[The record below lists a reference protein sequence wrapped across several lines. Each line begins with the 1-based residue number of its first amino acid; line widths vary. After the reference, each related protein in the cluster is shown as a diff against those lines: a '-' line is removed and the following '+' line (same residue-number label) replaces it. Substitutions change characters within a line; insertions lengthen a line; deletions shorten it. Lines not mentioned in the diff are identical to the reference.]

1 MKKYVLKRLLSL
13 IPTIFIVSVVI
24 FLLVHLTPGDPAAA
38 MLGEDATAAEIAALH
53 TQLGLDDPLVV
64 QYFRWVGNC
73 LRLDFGTSTAVVGKP
88 VSEMIASHFQPTI
101 LLAIY
106 SQLITILIAIPC
118 GMLAAKKRGTIAD
131 YFVSVLS
138 MLGISLPSFLMGLGM
153 VLLFAVN
160 LRVLP
165 AAGYKN
171 PFTDGFLPFLRYMTL
186 PAVSLG
192 FIHAGYMMR
201 MTKASML
208 EVLGS
213 DYIKMA
219 RSKGVREWK
228 IVTKHT
234 FRNALLTVITVVG
247 QGFISALAGAAVVER
262 SAQNRESLRQLR
274 RRLVREQRAV
284 SIRKFFRNKLS
295 VVGMVLVLLM
305 LICAVFAPLI
315 TGLLGVDPYTAT
327 MQERFQA
334 PSAAHLFGTDNLGR
348 DIFARVLYG
357 AQISMTVGF
366 TVGLLSALIGT
377 ALGLYASVNKVLD
390 NVLMRLCDGL
400 KAIPNILLAITLMA
414 VLGANMKNVIIS
426 LTIVSIPGVARIARS
441 QALLAREQ
449 TYAEAM
455 TAVGASR
462 TRILWR
468 HILPNILSPIIV
480 QMTFTFATAIISEA
494 SLSFLGAGI
503 PSPYPS
509 WGGMLN
515 EARGY
520 VYMGWWMIVFP
531 AIFTALSVLGFNLF
545 GDGLRDL
552 IDPLSGR

>member
-73 LRLDFGTSTAVVGKP
+73 LRLDFGTSTAVVNKP

-262 SAQNRESLRQLR
+262 LFNIPGMGSLM
-274 RRLVREQRAV
+274 VD
-284 SIRKFFRNKLS
+284 SIEK
-295 VVGMVLVLLM
+295 
-305 LICAVFAPLI
+305 
-315 TGLLGVDPYTAT
+315 
-327 MQERFQA
+327 
-334 PSAAHLFGTDNLGR
+334 R
-348 DIFARVLYG
+348 DYQVI
-357 AQISMTVGF
+357 Q
-366 TVGLLSALIGT
+366 
-377 ALGLYASVNKVLD
+377 
-390 NVLMRLCDGL
+390 
-400 KAIPNILLAITLMA
+400 AITLLIAMLNVFINLIKHPYTRTLMSA
-414 VLGANMKNVIIS
+414 VP
-426 LTIVSIPGVARIARS
+426 SIDPRDNR
-441 QALLAREQ
+441 Q
-449 TYAEAM
+449 
-455 TAVGASR
+455 
-462 TRILWR
+462 RILLEGD
-468 HILPNILSPIIV
+468 LPSPIDPPSGCV
-480 QMTFTFATAIISEA
+480 FHTRCPWATEA
-494 SLSFLGAGI
+494 CKTASCELREVRAGHYAAC
-503 PSPYPS
+503 S
-509 WGGMLN
+509 
-515 EARGY
+515 RGKQE
-520 VYMGWWMIVFP
+520 
-531 AIFTALSVLGFNLF
+531 
-545 GDGLRDL
+545 
-552 IDPLSGR
+552 

>member
-24 FLLVHLTPGDPAAA
+24 FLLVHLTPGDPATA
-38 MLGEDATAAEIAALH
+38 MLGEDATAAEIAALQ

-73 LRLDFGTSTAVVGKP
+73 LRLDFGTSTAVVNKP

-262 SAQNRESLRQLR
+262 LFNIPGMGSLM
-274 RRLVREQRAV
+274 VD
-284 SIRKFFRNKLS
+284 SIEK
-295 VVGMVLVLLM
+295 
-305 LICAVFAPLI
+305 
-315 TGLLGVDPYTAT
+315 
-327 MQERFQA
+327 
-334 PSAAHLFGTDNLGR
+334 R
-348 DIFARVLYG
+348 DYQVI
-357 AQISMTVGF
+357 Q
-366 TVGLLSALIGT
+366 
-377 ALGLYASVNKVLD
+377 
-390 NVLMRLCDGL
+390 
-400 KAIPNILLAITLMA
+400 AITLLIAM
-414 VLGANMKNVIIS
+414 LNVFINLIID
-426 LTIVSIPGVARIARS
+426 LIYG
-441 QALLAREQ
+441 LADP
-449 TYAEAM
+449 
-455 TAVGASR
+455 
-462 TRILWR
+462 RILWR